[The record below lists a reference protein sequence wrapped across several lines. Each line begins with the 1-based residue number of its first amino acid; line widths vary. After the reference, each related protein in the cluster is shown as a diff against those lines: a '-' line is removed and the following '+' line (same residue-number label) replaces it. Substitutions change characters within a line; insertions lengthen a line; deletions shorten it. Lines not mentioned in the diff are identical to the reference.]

1 MMDWLE
7 RIIPWGKEE
16 PDPAS
21 GPEPRAA
28 LPEDVLRRI
37 RAIHIRTNYLAN
49 EVMAGEYESAFR
61 GRGMEFEEVREYSFG
76 DDVRMIDWNVT
87 ARMGHPYVK
96 LYREEREMTMM
107 LLVDLSTSQKFGS
120 GQRLKSELAAELAA
134 VLAYTAIKSN
144 DKVGLIIFT
153 DRVEKFI
160 PPKKGRGHV
169 WRVIREILSFAPVQK
184 DTRIEVALDYLNRVV
199 NKRSIAF
206 LVSDFLTT
214 GFEKSLKIANQKHDL
229 VAIHLSDPREEAI
242 PKIGLVE
249 LEDAETGERVVIDT
263 SDFIFERD
271 FETWSRK
278 VEKER
283 TKLFRS
289 LGVDLIRVRT
299 DRSYTETLIRF
310 FRMREKRR

>member
-1 MMDWLE
+1 MDWLK
-7 RIIPWGKEE
+7 RIVPWGKEE
-16 PDPAS
+16 PPA
-21 GPEPRAA
+21 GPEVRAA

-169 WRVIREILSFAPVQK
+169 WRVIREILSFSPVQK

>member
-1 MMDWLE
+1 MDWLNKIT
-7 RIIPWGKEE
+7 RWGKEE
-16 PDPAS
+16 PPA

-37 RAIHIRTNYLAN
+37 RAIHIRTNYLAD

-76 DDVRMIDWNVT
+76 DDVRTIDWNVT

-107 LLVDLSTSQKFGS
+107 LLVDLSTSQRFGS

-160 PPKKGRGHV
+160 PPQKGRGHV
-169 WRVIREILSFAPVQK
+169 WRVIREILSFTPEEK
-184 DTRIEVALDYLNRVV
+184 ETRIEVALDYLNRVV
-199 NKRSIAF
+199 NKKSISF
-206 LVSDFLTT
+206 LISDFLTS

-229 VAIHLSDPREEAI
+229 VAIHLSDPREEEI
-242 PKIGLVE
+242 PRIGLLE
-249 LEDAETGERVVIDT
+249 LEDAETGERLIIDT

-271 FETWSRK
+271 FESYARK

-283 TKLFRS
+283 VNFFRS
-289 LGVDLIRVRT
+289 LGVDLVRIRT
-299 DRSYTETLIRF
+299 DRPYTDTLIRF

>member
-1 MMDWLE
+1 MDWLK
-7 RIIPWGKEE
+7 RIISWGKEA
-16 PDPAS
+16 PAPAS
-21 GPEPRAA
+21 GRETRAA

-61 GRGMEFEEVREYSFG
+61 GRGMEFEEVREYTFG

-120 GQRLKSELAAELAA
+120 GERLKSELAAELAA

-169 WRVIREILSFAPVQK
+169 WRVIREILSFSPVQK

-283 TKLFRS
+283 MKFFRS

-299 DRSYTETLIRF
+299 DRPYTETLIRF
-310 FRMREKRR
+310 FRMREKKR

>member
-1 MMDWLE
+1 MEWLKK
-7 RIIPWGKEE
+7 IIPWGNEE
-16 PDPAS
+16 PPA
-21 GPEPRAA
+21 GREARAA
-28 LPEDVLRRI
+28 LPEDVLKRI

-169 WRVIREILSFAPVQK
+169 WRVIREILSFSPVQK

-229 VAIHLSDPREEAI
+229 VAVHLSDPREEAI

>member
-1 MMDWLE
+1 MDWLNKIT
-7 RIIPWGKEE
+7 RWGKEE
-16 PDPAS
+16 PPVSREA
-21 GPEPRAA
+21 RAV

-169 WRVIREILSFAPVQK
+169 WRVIREILSFSPVQK

-206 LVSDFLTT
+206 LVSDFLTA

-271 FETWSRK
+271 FESYARR

-283 TKLFRS
+283 VNFFRS
-289 LGVDLIRVRT
+289 LGVDLVRIRT
-299 DRSYTETLIRF
+299 DRPYTDTLIRF

>member
-1 MMDWLE
+1 MCRLKIGLIAFGLLGTSLLFPGAVAPPDQRAEIRNLRYYTHPAFT
-7 RIIPWGKEE
+7 RIVLDIGK
-16 PDPAS
+16 
-21 GPEPRAA
+21 
-28 LPEDVLRRI
+28 L
-37 RAIHIRTNYLAN
+37 
-49 EVMAGEYESAFR
+49 
-61 GRGMEFEEVREYSFG
+61 REYTFG

-120 GQRLKSELAAELAA
+120 GERLKSELAAELAA

-169 WRVIREILSFAPVQK
+169 WRVIREILSFSPVQK

-229 VAIHLSDPREEAI
+229 VAVHLSDPREEAI

-263 SDFIFERD
+263 SDFIFGRD
-271 FETWSRK
+271 FETWGRK
-278 VEKER
+278 MEKER
-283 TKLFRS
+283 MNFFRS
-289 LGVDLIRVRT
+289 LGVDLVRVRT
-299 DRSYTETLIRF
+299 DRPYTETLIRF
-310 FRMREKRR
+310 FRMREKKR

>member
-1 MMDWLE
+1 MEWLKK
-7 RIIPWGKEE
+7 IISWEKAE
-16 PDPAS
+16 PPA
-21 GPEPRAA
+21 GPEPRAV

-76 DDVRMIDWNVT
+76 DDARMIDWNVT

-169 WRVIREILSFAPVQK
+169 WRVIREILSFSPVQK

-206 LVSDFLTT
+206 LVSDFLTA

-271 FETWSRK
+271 FESYARR

-283 TKLFRS
+283 VNFFRS
-289 LGVDLIRVRT
+289 LGVDLVRIRT
-299 DRSYTETLIRF
+299 DRPYTDTLIRF
-310 FRMREKRR
+310 FWMREKRR

>member
-1 MMDWLE
+1 MDWLKQ
-7 RIIPWGKEE
+7 IIGWGKTE
-16 PDPAS
+16 PPVSRDT
-21 GPEPRAA
+21 RAA

-120 GQRLKSELAAELAA
+120 GERLKSELAAELAA

-169 WRVIREILSFAPVQK
+169 WRVIREILSFSPVQK
-184 DTRIEVALDYLNRVV
+184 DTRIEVALDYLSRVV

-206 LVSDFLTT
+206 LVSDFLTV

-271 FETWSRK
+271 FETWVRK

-283 TKLFRS
+283 MNFFRS

-299 DRSYTETLIRF
+299 DRPYTETLIRF